1 MKHAQVEREHEKD
14 EEIESDPEPEVIS
27 HEGRCLVIR
36 QEVLDLM
43 VLSSSRHLGPMVRD
57 GGIDAAASGKNCRAD
72 DEPMLGVEMLRDN
85 RNEQINSSKLAK

>member
-1 MKHAQVEREHEKD
+1 
-14 EEIESDPEPEVIS
+14 
-27 HEGRCLVIR
+27 
-36 QEVLDLM
+36 
-43 VLSSSRHLGPMVRD
+43 MVRD